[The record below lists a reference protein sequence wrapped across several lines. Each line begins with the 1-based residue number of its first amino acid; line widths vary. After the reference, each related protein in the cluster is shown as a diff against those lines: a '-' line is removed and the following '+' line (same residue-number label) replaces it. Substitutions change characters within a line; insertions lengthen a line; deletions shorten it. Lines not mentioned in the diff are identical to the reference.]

1 MIPKE
6 PKFFMRAEAGMK
18 PISFM
23 RAMKN
28 MEPIFAM
35 RATGFV
41 KMLGILNIFI

>member
-1 MIPKE
+1 ME
-6 PKFFMRAEAGMK
+6 PKFVMRAEAGMK

-35 RATGFV
+35 RATGFI
-41 KMLGILNIFI
+41 KMLGIFSIYI